1 MGDNIYMNYKEKFKL
16 WKEIIAIAHGKI
28 NIAGG
33 NVLQHEIFLEIKN
46 SGKHDEVYEDYR
58 IPLVGNGK
66 RKYHKVDI
74 LIVDKDTVI
83 AINSKGKSFNSTD
96 TEDAKLNDVKLFTKS
111 IQKAFPNK
119 KVVYQFLKDEYGTK
133 KISLYEYFEKKGV
146 PVYNTEK
153 YLTEHYNID
162 FDALEKRRQKE
173 CVRMVDEAIEDEDVV
188 DLKAL
193 YAAAR

>member
-1 MGDNIYMNYKEKFKL
+1 MNYKKKFKF
-16 WKEIIAIAHGKI
+16 WKDIISIAHGKV
-28 NIAGG
+28 NISGG
-33 NVLQHEIFLEIKN
+33 NVFQHEIFLAIKN
-46 SGKHDEVYEDYR
+46 SGKHDEVHEDYR
-58 IPLVGNGK
+58 ILLVGDGK

-96 TEDAKLNDVKLFTKS
+96 TEDAKLNDIKLFTKS
-111 IQKAFPNK
+111 IQKVFPNK

-133 KISLYEYFEKKGV
+133 KISPYEYFEKKGV

-153 YLTEHYNID
+153 YLVEHYNID

-173 CVRMVDEAIEDEDVV
+173 CVRRVEEAIDAEDVV

-193 YAAAR
+193 YAATR

>member
-1 MGDNIYMNYKEKFKL
+1 MNYIQKFEYLKNF
-16 WKEIIAIAHGKI
+16 ISIAHGKI

-33 NVLQHEIFLEIKN
+33 NVFQHEIFLEIEN
-46 SGKHDEVYEDYR
+46 SGKHDEVYEDYH

-66 RKYHKVDI
+66 RKHHKVDI
-74 LIVDKDTVI
+74 LTVDKDIVI
-83 AINSKGKSFNSTD
+83 ASNSKGKSFNATD

-111 IQKAFPNK
+111 IKKEFPNK
-119 KVVYQFLKDEYGTK
+119 KVVYQFLKDEYATK
-133 KISLYEYFEKKGV
+133 KIPLYEYFKKNGV
-146 PVYNTEK
+146 PVHDTEK

-173 CVRMVDEAIEDEDVV
+173 CVRMFGEAIRELV